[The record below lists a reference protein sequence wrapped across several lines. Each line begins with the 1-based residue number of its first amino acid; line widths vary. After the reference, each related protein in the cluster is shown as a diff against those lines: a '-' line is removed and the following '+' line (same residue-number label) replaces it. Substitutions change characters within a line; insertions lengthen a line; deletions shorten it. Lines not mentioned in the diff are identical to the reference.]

1 MLSFFR
7 SLKGKILAINILLA
21 IIPLLALGT
30 LSYFVAQQVKTTI
43 QQNQLVE
50 AQIQAAAIQQWLVER
65 ERNVADI
72 ALALGRLNLEPTESQ
87 KLVEALKTSCG
98 DMCESVAVLGPDG
111 IDVADFIKKNVGV
124 MNLSERAYFQESIKG
139 KPARS
144 DILISKASG
153 LPIIVFSAPV
163 KADSGQVIGV
173 AFTPIQ
179 AGYITK
185 VLQSAMRGETG
196 DAYLLN
202 QAGNLVTQPRFWET
216 AALDDAAKKDYTKFQ
231 MDTVAAQKVRAGEAG
246 LETYRGYHGQ
256 ETLGAYVPLSKNL
269 FMLLEYQTPEVY
281 RSARL
286 VENAL
291 YAVLALTLTAAVA
304 VSIFTANSI
313 ANPLLLLTASI
324 KRLALGDV
332 ALAGVAADRL
342 ERVRH
347 RRDELGVI
355 GRAFNEMIDYQQASV
370 AIAKNIAA
378 GNLAVD
384 ATPKDPADQLGHA
397 QVLMI
402 TGLRQLVGSILENT
416 TVLTGSSQEVNAA
429 TTQSEMAVT
438 QLANVIQQ
446 VATSTQTEAQSI
458 STMMHSN
465 IALVQAIDNV
475 TRGAQEQAVAIQRIL
490 HLINGISIDIQ
501 SVTDQARTAAQKS
514 QTACG
519 VAQQGGQTVDQTI
532 QGMSRIQ
539 EKVNLSASRVREMGQ
554 RSEQIGTIIKTI
566 DDIASQTN
574 LLALNAAIEAARA
587 GEHGKGFA
595 VVADEVRKLAEN
607 SAASTKE
614 IAGLIQA
621 MQRVVEEAVAAMQQS
636 AAEVETGVQQANQS
650 GSALRQI
657 QNVVEESG
665 QQVTGIAQVTQRV
678 KQAVDELLNATTTIS
693 AVIEEN
699 TASTVEMQQNAAIVM
714 REVDGVASISEENS
728 ASVEEVSAS
737 TEEID
742 AQLQTVAAS
751 MHVLTNMAG
760 DLQALVSKF
769 KLQHNPR

>member
-1 MLSFFR
+1 MVSFFR
-7 SLKGKILAINILLA
+7 SLKGRILAINILLA

-65 ERNVADI
+65 ERNVSDI
-72 ALALGRLNLEPTESQ
+72 ALALGRLNMEPTESQ

-111 IDVADFIKKNVGV
+111 IDIADFIKKNVGV

-139 KPARS
+139 NPARS
-144 DILISKASG
+144 DVLISKASG
-153 LPIIVFSAPV
+153 LPIIVFSAPI
-163 KADSGQVIGV
+163 KADNGEVIGV

-196 DAYLLN
+196 DAYLIN

-216 AALDDAAKKDYTKFQ
+216 AALGDAAKKDYTKFQ
-231 MDTVAAQKVRAGEAG
+231 MDTVAAQKVRAGETG
-246 LETYRGYHGQ
+246 LETYQGYHGQ
-256 ETLGAYVPLSKNL
+256 ETLGAYIPLSKNL

-291 YAVLALTLTAAVA
+291 YAVLALTLVAAVA

-324 KRLALGDV
+324 KRLAVGDV
-332 ALAGVAADRL
+332 ALTGVVANRL

-355 GRAFNEMIDYQQASV
+355 GRAVNEMIDYQQASV

-402 TGLRQLVGSILENT
+402 TGLRELVGSILENT
-416 TVLTGSSQEVNAA
+416 TVLTRSSHEVNAA

-438 QLANVIQQ
+438 QLADVIQQ
-446 VATSTQTEAQSI
+446 LATSAQTEAQSI

-490 HLINGISIDIQ
+490 HLINGISLDIQ
-501 SVTDQARTAAQKS
+501 SVTDQARNAAQKS
-514 QTACG
+514 QTARS

-665 QQVTGIAQVTQRV
+665 QEVANIAQVTQRV
-678 KQAVDELLNATTTIS
+678 KQAVDELINATTTIS

-699 TASTVEMQQNAAIVM
+699 TASTLEMQQNSAIVM
-714 REVDGVASISEENS
+714 HEVDGVASISEENS

-751 MHVLTNMAG
+751 MHVLANMAG
-760 DLQALVSKF
+760 ELQAMVSRF